1 MRSLK
6 FEKLW
11 LLSLRENRARKE
23 KIDASVTC
31 VVADNDFGKSSLVKS
46 LYSTLGADPTR
57 VPDAWKN
64 ARVISLLR
72 FAVDDARYYM
82 LRQDGFFALF
92 DSEKELVWTA
102 SAVVS
107 ELAPNIGE
115 LLDFEV
121 HLKQRGNKSVLPP
134 PAFCFLPFYIDQD
147 NSWTETWESFAGL
160 GMFAG
165 YKNEI
170 ADYHTGIKPR
180 EYYKARIGR
189 DQSREIKNGLTSERA
204 ALLRAKKRFADKRK
218 KIGIALDVETFK
230 DRIDALLKEQN
241 ALQQHY
247 DGIRASVSDL
257 QAMRAGAQEELDVAK
272 RVLTEL
278 DADVK
283 FSAGVEE
290 KQMVCPVCSTVH
302 ENDVANRFGLAN
314 DADMCRELLM
324 EAKKRVESLDKDIS
338 NKMSNVPQVQTR
350 IDSINRILQETRG
363 QIKLAD
369 MLKDE
374 SERLVE
380 SSFEDEERV
389 LETEIGKLTTAI
401 IDAEEKMRS
410 LLKPARKKEIIKF
423 YSDKLRGFCADLG
436 LSTPPTSVFDKIRP
450 VINETGNAKPR
461 LMLAYYYA
469 ILHTIHK
476 YSTSC
481 FAPIVIDTVKQQDPD
496 PENARKMIE
505 FAVNK
510 RPNGSQLVLAT
521 GDLHG
526 VETGGRLIEPNAY
539 KALLSEGAYEDVHS
553 FVMPFLNQ
561 TLASE

>member
-1 MRSLK
+1 MKKLK

-11 LLSLRENRARKE
+11 LLSLRENKARKE
-23 KIDASVTC
+23 TIDASVTC

-46 LYSTLGADPTR
+46 LYATLGSDPTR

-72 FAVDDARYYM
+72 FTVDDTRFYM
-82 LRQDGFFALF
+82 LRQDAFFAFF
-92 DSEKELVWTA
+92 DGEKKLVWTA

-107 ELAPNIGE
+107 ELAPRVGE
-115 LLDFEV
+115 LLDFEMY
-121 HLKQRGNKSVLPP
+121 LKQRGNKSVLPP

-147 NSWTETWESFAGL
+147 HGWTEAWESFAGL

-165 YKNEI
+165 YKDEI
-170 ADYHTGIKPR
+170 AEYHTGIKPR
-180 EYYKARIGR
+180 EYYVARIAR
-189 DQSREIKNGLTSERA
+189 DQSRDTKNGLTSERA

-272 RVLTEL
+272 RVLAEL

-283 FSAGVEE
+283 FAAGVDT
-290 KQMVCPVCSTVH
+290 KQIICPICSTVH

-324 EAKKRVESLDKDIS
+324 EAKQRIKILDNDIS
-338 NKMSNVPQVQTR
+338 KKMASVPQLQTR

-374 SERLVE
+374 SDRLVDRT
-380 SSFEDEERV
+380 FEDEESV
-389 LETEIGKLTTAI
+389 LEAEIGKLTTAI

-436 LSTPPTSVFDKIRP
+436 LSTPPTSVFEKIRP

-481 FAPIVIDTVKQQDPD
+481 FAPIVVDTIKQQDPD
-496 PENARKMIE
+496 PENARRMIE

-510 RPNGSQLVLAT
+510 RPKGSQLVLAT

-526 VETGGRLIEPNAY
+526 VETGGKLIEPNAY
-539 KALLSEGAYEDVHS
+539 KALLAEDAYEAVHT

-561 TLASE
+561 ALASN